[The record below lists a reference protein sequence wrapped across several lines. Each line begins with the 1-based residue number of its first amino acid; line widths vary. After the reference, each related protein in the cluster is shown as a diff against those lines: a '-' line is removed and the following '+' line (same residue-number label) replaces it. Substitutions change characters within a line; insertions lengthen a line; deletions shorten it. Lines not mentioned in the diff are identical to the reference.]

1 MVLVNA
7 NYSTFV
13 PVNAKHKIVPSDAD
27 FSAFVSSSGVKP
39 VGLTTNDEFVSVSS
53 FSVTKTGT
61 NSTLA
66 PSTTPST
73 GATVSVTGFPAD
85 PTYSSGNE
93 STPLAVTVGYMVAAL
108 AAGYVIGRLHQFVR
122 DARAA
127 LGRNSRGG
135 GND

>member
-1 MVLVNA
+1 MVFVNTD
-7 NYSTFV
+7 YSAFV
-13 PVNAKHKIVPSDAD
+13 PVSSKHKIVPSNAD
-27 FSAFVSSSGVKP
+27 FSAFVFASGVKP
-39 VGLTTNDEFVSVSS
+39 VGLTANDEFVFRSS
-53 FSVTKTGT
+53 FSLTKTET
-61 NSTLA
+61 NSTPA
-66 PSTTPST
+66 PSPTPST

-85 PTYSSGNE
+85 PTYSSGND